1 MKSILKAKKEDFQK
15 IDGFQK
21 TLSEKIYNNIHNG
34 LQNITLDLLIG
45 SACVF
50 GEGIGRKKVK
60 SLLDNFPD
68 ILEINMSE
76 KDMIEKIKNIEGF
89 SDKTAEKIVNNID
102 KVKKF
107 LKDIEKYVSYEKS
120 AQLSSNKLEGK
131 SILFSGYRPKE
142 LMEIIT
148 KNGGTIASTVNK
160 TLSILIVK
168 DKDSHSSKIET
179 AKKFGIEIL
188 YENEFIDNYLL
199 F

>member
-1 MKSILKAKKEDFQK
+1 M
-15 IDGFQK
+15 
-21 TLSEKIYNNIHNG
+21 
-34 LQNITLDLLIG
+34 
-45 SACVF
+45 
-50 GEGIGRKKVK
+50 
-60 SLLDNFPD
+60 
-68 ILEINMSE
+68 
-76 KDMIEKIKNIEGF
+76 
-89 SDKTAEKIVNNID
+89 
-102 KVKKF
+102 
-107 LKDIEKYVSYEKS
+107 
-120 AQLSSNKLEGK
+120 
-131 SILFSGYRPKE
+131 FSGYRPKE